1 MFLAVQK
8 KKTVKKT
15 KKPKVEPKQEIQQP
29 DSYFITMLVGYLV
42 LLVGIVLL
50 LGCVTI
56 SIAGEKENWLG
67 PALGGAF
74 PSFMTFLFGRVAVV
88 VFTASLILWGLFIAV
103 ASLRT
108 KLLRFAIGL
117 SLLAV
122 DLSFLLSLKNF
133 GMKSVSND
141 ALSMSGGVLGEFFL
155 QNLAIPVFGRVSCV
169 APLIGL
175 VIALGLILVLSFG
188 VRPRHFRF
196 VAQTM
201 RYVSSVFGQ
210 RRSLGTIE
218 VETVEF
224 PEIKPDKKA
233 VEKKPLRRG
242 VVMEDETM
250 IFVPDDVKTRR
261 RGKVEPFNG
270 RHNWLTD
277 ELDVSRSDMQTR
289 VGNGTLAGRPY
300 NGAGM
305 DAVGVQGNAAAGLP
319 QLPKAPVAD
328 PRDMQRTMNDATLG
342 DGVYEDPEIRRLE
355 EELRLNERHMNAL
368 QILEI
373 KERISALRRARDLI
387 DWEKGHRGRMQV
399 KGDVRRTAG
408 SETVDAAGAAGL
420 SPRLTSERTVVEQ
433 TPMPK
438 SAKKAS
444 AAAKKA
450 SANEA
455 NNADAELLDTVPV
468 RGGANSFDATMRADE
483 ATLRGPATLS
493 DSVEERAA
501 IHAEE
506 LLGGDGAYVEDF
518 PGSPAVDDDETFAP
532 VVVTA
537 DEVGED
543 PEFDEPVPSSRG
555 AGGRASTK
563 PVAKPAASKPIPS
576 APAASFDKY
585 KVPEIAKILDT
596 HETQTADYTEEE
608 LNAIG
613 KMLEEKL
620 ENFKVKG
627 RVIGCETGPM
637 ITRFE
642 VEPGP
647 GVKVSR
653 FSALQ
658 EDLALPLKVSSIR
671 ILAPIPGKA
680 AVGVEIPNR
689 KFQTVFCRD
698 VFMSDK
704 FKPAPDK
711 ILVAL
716 GKDITG
722 ESFTMDLAKAPHL
735 LIAGQ
740 TGSGKSVC
748 INALMASM
756 LFSKTPDELRMIL
769 VDPKAVELKMYE
781 NIPHLLAPVI
791 TKPEIAIQALQWLCY
806 EMDRRTE
813 VLATAKVRNIGGFN
827 AKFEAGELPEDVP
840 EEDRGHRM
848 AFIVVIID
856 EMADLMM
863 VAGKEIE
870 KSVARL
876 AAKARAVGIHL
887 VLATQRPS
895 VKVITGIIKANLP
908 TRISFK
914 VASQID
920 ARTVM
925 DHAGAE
931 KLLGRGDML
940 YKAVNDPDPVRVHGA
955 FLSDEEAE
963 RLADACSDQNVFYPQ
978 VESFDV
984 SGGEDGDDDEGG
996 GSLKNEKLDKLL
1008 FEVAQWA
1015 ISVNGLST
1023 SAVQRHFSV
1032 GYSRAG
1038 KIVDQLYGL
1047 GVCGPSKGNSKP
1059 RAMLVDMDGLMQLE
1073 RSGRFG

>member
-1 MFLAVQK
+1 MAVQK
-8 KKTVKKT
+8 KKTVKKP
-15 KKPKVEPKQEIQQP
+15 KKTKVEPKTGAQEP
-29 DSYFITMLVGYLV
+29 DSYFVTMMVGYLV
-42 LLVGIVLL
+42 LLAGVILL
-50 LGCVTI
+50 LGCITI
-56 SIAGEKENWLG
+56 SIVGEHENWLG
-67 PALGGAF
+67 NYFGVMF

-88 VFTASLILWGLFIAV
+88 VFTAALVLWGLFIAI
-103 ASLRT
+103 ASLRA
-108 KLLRFAIGL
+108 KLLRFAVGA
-117 SLLAV
+117 SLLV
-122 DLSFLLSLKNF
+122 VNVSFLMSLKNF
-133 GMKSVSND
+133 GDKSVSND

-155 QNLAIPVFGRVSCV
+155 QNLAIPVFGRVSYV
-169 APLIGL
+169 APLIIL
-175 VIALGLILVLSFG
+175 LTTLALILVLSFG
-188 VRPRHFRF
+188 VRPRHFKF

-201 RYVSSVFGQ
+201 RYLTGLFG
-210 RRSLGTIE
+210 RHRKEDVEPKTEYVPNIRDERS
-218 VETVEF
+218 
-224 PEIKPDKKA
+224 
-233 VEKKPLRRG
+233 EKKQLRRG

-250 IFVPDDVKTRR
+250 IFVPDSVKMRR

-277 ELDVSRSDMQTR
+277 DLDINRSEMQTQ
-289 VGNGTLAGRPY
+289 VGESF
-300 NGAGM
+300 
-305 DAVGVQGNAAAGLP
+305 GLP
-319 QLPKAPVAD
+319 QYAGNALPENAAGNAQPGNLQDAPFGNAGIVPAG
-328 PRDMQRTMNDATLG
+328 ATLG
-342 DGVYEDPEIRRLE
+342 GADEDGVYEDPEIRRLE

-373 KERISALRRARDLI
+373 KERIGALRRARDLI
-387 DWEKGHRGRMQV
+387 DWEKGHKGRMQV

-408 SETVDAAGAAGL
+408 SETVDAAIGNAGGNA
-420 SPRLTSERTVVEQ
+420 
-433 TPMPK
+433 MPK
-438 SAKKAS
+438 PAKPVTVAS
-444 AAAKKA
+444 PKVAKPA
-450 SANEA
+450 GGDANSSTSAN
-455 NNADAELLDTVPV
+455 TIV
-468 RGGANSFDATMRADE
+468 RD
-483 ATLRGPATLS
+483 ATLS
-493 DSVEERAA
+493 DSVATRAA

-543 PEFDEPVPSSRG
+543 PTFGADFGATMGG
-555 AGGRASTK
+555 AGHAGGSANGNARPAVHSATI
-563 PVAKPAASKPIPS
+563 PAAPT
-576 APAASFDKY
+576 ASYDEY
-585 KVPEIAKILDT
+585 KIPEISKILDT
-596 HETQTADYTEEE
+596 HEVQTADYTEEE

-698 VFMSDK
+698 VFMSEK
-704 FKPAPDK
+704 FKPAHDK

-813 VLATAKVRNIGGFN
+813 VLASAKVRNIGGFN
-827 AKFEAGELPEDVP
+827 AKFEAGELPDEVP

-984 SGGEDGDDDEGG
+984 SGGEEGDEEGG

-1059 RAMLVDMDGLMQLE
+1059 RAMLVGMDELMQLE

>member
-1 MFLAVQK
+1 M
-8 KKTVKKT
+8 
-15 KKPKVEPKQEIQQP
+15 
-29 DSYFITMLVGYLV
+29 
-42 LLVGIVLL
+42 
-50 LGCVTI
+50 
-56 SIAGEKENWLG
+56 
-67 PALGGAF
+67 
-74 PSFMTFLFGRVAVV
+74 
-88 VFTASLILWGLFIAV
+88 
-103 ASLRT
+103 
-108 KLLRFAIGL
+108 
-117 SLLAV
+117 
-122 DLSFLLSLKNF
+122 SLKNF
-133 GMKSVSND
+133 DVAHATKE
-141 ALSMSGGVLGEFFL
+141 AISMSGGVLGQFFL
-155 QNLAIPVFGRVSCV
+155 QHLAIPVFGRVSYV
-169 APLIGL
+169 APLILLL
-175 VIALGLILVLSFG
+175 VALAFILVFSFG
-188 VRPRHFRF
+188 VRPRHFKF
-196 VAQTM
+196 VVQIL
-201 RYVSSVFGQ
+201 RYMGAVFGT
-210 RRSLGTIE
+210 RRSAGTIE
-218 VETVEF
+218 IETVDE
-224 PEIKPDKKA
+224 PESRS
-233 VEKKPLRRG
+233 EKKSSEKKTLRRG
-242 VVMEDETM
+242 VVMDDETM
-250 IFVPDDVKTRR
+250 IFVPDSVKMRR

-277 ELDVSRSDMQTR
+277 DLDVSRSDMQTQVR
-289 VGNGTLAGRPY
+289 NETFGVGPVEN
-300 NGAGM
+300 N
-305 DAVGVQGNAAAGLP
+305 VVP
-319 QLPKAPVAD
+319 QPPQNPMEMAPL
-328 PRDMQRTMNDATLG
+328 DMQRTVAVDASMG
-342 DGVYEDPEIRRLE
+342 DGSMVEDPEIRRLE

-368 QILEI
+368 QIVEI
-373 KERISALRRARDLI
+373 RERIAALRRARDLI
-387 DWEKGHRGRMQV
+387 AWEKGHRGRMQV
-399 KGDVRRTAG
+399 KGDVRRN
-408 SETVDAAGAAGL
+408 VDAETLDNEQKVSVPMTAKNAA
-420 SPRLTSERTVVEQ
+420 VNV
-433 TPMPK
+433 
-438 SAKKAS
+438 
-444 AAAKKA
+444 AAKAAK
-450 SANEA
+450 S
-455 NNADAELLDTVPV
+455 PV
-468 RGGANSFDATMRADE
+468 DATRNDS
-483 ATLRGPATLS
+483 RDPDKTLS
-493 DSVEERAA
+493 GSVVERAA
-501 IHAEE
+501 INAEE
-506 LLGGDGAYVEDF
+506 LLGGDGARVEDF

-537 DEVGED
+537 DEVGEE
-543 PEFDEPVPSSRG
+543 PEFDEPLPSSRG
-555 AGGRASTK
+555 GAGAHSS
-563 PVAKPAASKPIPS
+563 AKPAVHSATIPQPD
-576 APAASFDKY
+576 PATSYDEY
-585 KVPEIAKILDT
+585 KVPEIGKILDT
-596 HETQTADYTEEE
+596 HEVQTADYTEEE

-627 RVIGCETGPM
+627 RVVGCETGPM

-658 EDLALPLKVSSIR
+658 EDLALPLKVSSVR

-813 VLATAKVRNIGGFN
+813 VLASAKVRNIGGFN
-827 AKFEAGELPEDVP
+827 AKFEAGELPDEVP

-984 SGGEDGDDDEGG
+984 SGGEEGDEEGG

-1059 RAMLVDMDGLMQLE
+1059 RAMLIGMDELMQLE

>member
-1 MFLAVQK
+1 MAVQK
-8 KKTVKKT
+8 KKNVKKP
-15 KKPKVEPKQEIQQP
+15 KKAKVEPKKDVQEP
-29 DSYFITMLVGYLV
+29 DSYFITMMVGYLV
-42 LLVGIVLL
+42 LLAGIVLL
-50 LGCVTI
+50 LGCVTV
-56 SIAGEKENWLG
+56 SIAGVKENWLG
-67 PALGGAF
+67 DYFGSMF
-74 PSFMTFLFGRVAVV
+74 PNFVTFLFGRVAVV
-88 VFTASLILWGLFIAV
+88 VFTASLILWGLFIAI
-103 ASLRT
+103 ASLRS
-108 KLLRFAIGL
+108 KLLRFAVGTSML
-117 SLLAV
+117 V
-122 DLSFLLSLKNF
+122 VNLSFLMSLKNF
-133 GMKSVSND
+133 GVRNVTND
-141 ALSMSGGVLGEFFL
+141 AISMNGGVIGQFFL
-155 QNLAIPVFGRVSCV
+155 QNLVIPVFGRVSYV
-169 APLIGL
+169 APLIL
-175 VIALGLILVLSFG
+175 LLITLAMILVLSFG
-188 VRPRHFRF
+188 LRPRHFKF
-196 VAQTM
+196 VVQAM
-201 RYVSSVFGQ
+201 RCIVGIFRRRKKTEDSESKTEYVPNIRDESSG
-210 RRSLGTIE
+210 
-218 VETVEF
+218 
-224 PEIKPDKKA
+224 KKT
-233 VEKKPLRRG
+233 LRRG

-250 IFVPDDVKTRR
+250 IFVPDSVKMRR

-277 ELDVSRSDMQTR
+277 DLDVSRSDMQTQ
-289 VGNGTLAGRPY
+289 VGNEAFGLPQYAG
-300 NGAGM
+300 
-305 DAVGVQGNAAAGLP
+305 GNAAGAANAAGN
-319 QLPKAPVAD
+319 AAVAGET
-328 PRDMQRTMNDATLG
+328 PMGNPLNAQTVVAGETARDDASFI
-342 DGVYEDPEIRRLE
+342 EDPEILRLE

-373 KERISALRRARDLI
+373 KERIGALRRARDLI

-399 KGDVRRTAG
+399 KGDVRRNGDAETLDVANAGANPNARVGVTAANAKV
-408 SETVDAAGAAGL
+408 TAANDAARRTA
-420 SPRLTSERTVVEQ
+420 ERMVV
-433 TPMPK
+433 
-438 SAKKAS
+438 
-444 AAAKKA
+444 
-450 SANEA
+450 
-455 NNADAELLDTVPV
+455 NADMPAKTAAVARD
-468 RGGANSFDATMRADE
+468 
-483 ATLRGPATLS
+483 ATLS
-493 DSVEERAA
+493 DSVETRAA
-501 IHAEE
+501 IHAED
-506 LLGGDGAYVEDF
+506 LLGGDGAYIEDF
-518 PGSPAVDDDETFAP
+518 PGSPAVDEDDETYAP

-537 DEVGED
+537 DEVGEE
-543 PEFDEPVPSSRG
+543 PTLGGTLGGNGRGNAGGNASGSARPAAKPVPS
-555 AGGRASTK
+555 AQIPPAPTASY
-563 PVAKPAASKPIPS
+563 
-576 APAASFDKY
+576 DEY

-596 HETQTADYTEEE
+596 HEVQTADYTEEE

-698 VFMSDK
+698 VFLSEK

-813 VLATAKVRNIGGFN
+813 VLASAKVRNIGGFN
-827 AKFEAGELPEDVP
+827 AKFEAGELPDEVP

-984 SGGEDGDDDEGG
+984 SGGEEGDEDGG

-1059 RAMLVDMDGLMQLE
+1059 RAMLIGMDELMQLE

>member
-1 MFLAVQK
+1 MAAQK

-15 KKPKVEPKQEIQQP
+15 KKPKVEPKKDIQEP
-29 DSYFITMLVGYLV
+29 DSYFVTMMVGYLV
-42 LLVGIVLL
+42 LLAGIILL
-50 LGCVTI
+50 LGCITI
-56 SIAGEKENWLG
+56 SIVGEHENWLG
-67 PALGGAF
+67 DYFGVMF

-88 VFTASLILWGLFIAV
+88 VFTAALVLWGLFIAI
-103 ASLRT
+103 ASLRE
-108 KLLRFAIGL
+108 KLLRFAVGA
-117 SLLAV
+117 SLLV
-122 DLSFLLSLKNF
+122 VNVSFLMSLKNF
-133 GMKSVSND
+133 GLKNVSND

-155 QNLAIPVFGRVSCV
+155 QNLAIPVFGRVSIV
-169 APLIGL
+169 APLIILL
-175 VIALGLILVLSFG
+175 VTLALILVLSFG
-188 VRPRHFRF
+188 VRPRHFKF

-201 RYVSSVFGQ
+201 RYLAGLFG
-210 RRSLGTIE
+210 RRRKDE
-218 VETVEF
+218 DVEPKTEYVPNIRDERT
-224 PEIKPDKKA
+224 
-233 VEKKPLRRG
+233 EKKQLRRG

-250 IFVPDDVKTRR
+250 IFVPDSVKMRR

-277 ELDVSRSDMQTR
+277 DLDVNRSEMQTQI
-289 VGNGTLAGRPY
+289 G
-300 NGAGM
+300 
-305 DAVGVQGNAAAGLP
+305 DSFGLP
-319 QLPKAPVAD
+319 QYAAGNVPGNAMPENVAANAPVANVANT
-328 PRDMQRTMNDATLG
+328 PAGATLG
-342 DGVYEDPEIRRLE
+342 SADEDGVYEDPEIRRLE

-373 KERISALRRARDLI
+373 KERIGALRRARDLI
-387 DWEKGHRGRMQV
+387 DWEKGHKGRMQV

-408 SETVDAAGAAGL
+408 SETVDAAIGNVGGNIPPKQTKPMTVATPRVAKPAGGDA
-420 SPRLTSERTVVEQ
+420 
-433 TPMPK
+433 K
-438 SAKKAS
+438 SS
-444 AAAKKA
+444 T
-450 SANEA
+450 SAN
-455 NNADAELLDTVPV
+455 TIV
-468 RGGANSFDATMRADE
+468 RD
-483 ATLRGPATLS
+483 ATLS
-493 DSVEERAA
+493 DSVATRAA

-518 PGSPAVDDDETFAP
+518 PGSPAVEDDETYAP

-543 PEFDEPVPSSRG
+543 PTFGADFGATMGG
-555 AGGRASTK
+555 AGHVGGSAGGSARPAVHSATI
-563 PVAKPAASKPIPS
+563 PAAPT
-576 APAASFDKY
+576 ASYDEY
-585 KVPEIAKILDT
+585 KIPEIAKILDT
-596 HETQTADYTEEE
+596 HEAQTADYTEEE

-698 VFMSDK
+698 VFMSEK
-704 FKPAPDK
+704 FKPAHDK

-722 ESFTMDLAKAPHL
+722 EAFTMDLAKAPHL

-813 VLATAKVRNIGGFN
+813 VLASAKVRNIGGFN
-827 AKFEAGELPEDVP
+827 AKFEAGELPDEVP

-984 SGGEDGDDDEGG
+984 SGGEEGDEEGG

-1059 RAMLVDMDGLMQLE
+1059 RAMLVGMDELMQLE